1 MKEKNIHQAIDLYFD
16 AQLSIA
22 EEEKLFRSLL
32 AFKGEDQK
40 VEEALAVML
49 MTRMP
54 MESRSSGLRPKKTRS
69 LMRPLYA
76 AAAAL
81 IAIICISA
89 LWHQSG
95 IEDDRNVEGMVAYV
109 GGVKISDHS
118 EIMKIVDDQ
127 LNDIGISTELFAQT
141 VAEDLDDIKDAFN
154 EDDL

>member
-1 MKEKNIHQAIDLYFD
+1 MKEKNIHKAIDLYFD

-32 AFKGEDQK
+32 AFKGKDQK
-40 VEEALAVML
+40 VDEALAVML

-54 MESRSSGLRPKKTRS
+54 MESRPSGLRTKKTRS

-76 AAAAL
+76 AAAVL
-81 IAIICISA
+81 IAVICISA

-95 IEDDRNVEGMVAYV
+95 IEEDKNIEGMVAYI
-109 GGVKISDHS
+109 GGVKISDQS

-127 LNDIGISTELFAQT
+127 LNDIGISSELFAQT
-141 VAEDLDDIKDAFN
+141 LPEDLDDIRDAFN